1 MHQKKI
7 PRVKNI
13 LHSIPILRKKVYSKK
28 NSSSLSSFLNNRS
41 IVIKNKHLRYVS
53 SSIPLVCSVALL
65 LLSICI
71 VSPDGFNSSRAYAEG
86 ESDLADNAIPLS
98 YEDTTATLTILTGQ
112 TTETTPVGMGSG
124 PAFRSHNISYSVVKP
139 TEYALRISYAADNT
153 ELKYYGMDGSAPATG
168 GTPIT
173 GAGSGVAASSMPT
186 NSWGFAWSDSTDTAN
201 ADMTYYTMPTGNGGT
216 GIEGGLLK
224 SGTTDVNA
232 TGKLTFAANFADDA
246 VAGHYK
252 TQVVLSLAAVP
263 EAVVVPYS
271 LTFDCNGATGGCPDS
286 GRVFTGNFPTDS
298 DTITLTVPTWAL
310 TKSGYA
316 YQKGF
321 ADAADAT
328 AIQYSEGGT
337 ITLDKTTYAGPKTVY
352 AVWKKE
358 AAPTDPVYTWDDN
371 LKYMQQMTSEA
382 CAAAPSKTPKTLTDS
397 RDGSTYTVAKLDD
410 DKCWMT
416 QNLRIVNKQISS
428 ADSNLAEGA
437 TYTIRASS
445 SSDTT
450 FAGQNDVYY
459 GNSTVSG
466 AYYGWGTAT
475 ASTLGSSYSICPKG
489 WKLPSISE
497 YESMMK
503 AAKINFQDCKNGCT
517 GSTSASDSAK
527 IRGKPYNFPYAGNVG
542 NGSLDNVGSNGYY
555 WSSTAYSSDRAYY
568 LSFNSSSVG
577 TYNYCGHYYGFPI
590 RCIAP

>member
-1 MHQKKI
+1 MKI
-7 PRVKNI
+7 NKISRVDFVGSVSC
-13 LHSIPILRKKVYSKK
+13 LVLLAVMGFAVTFP
-28 NSSSLSSFLNNRS
+28 SFNNT
-41 IVIKNKHLRYVS
+41 KAH
-53 SSIPLVCSVALL
+53 AL
-65 LLSICI
+65 
-71 VSPDGFNSSRAYAEG
+71 E
-86 ESDLADNAIPLS
+86 DNATSEVGDNTNGDSSGEVMPLA

-186 NSWGFAWSDSTDTAN
+186 NSWGFAWSDDINKAN
-201 ADMTYYTMPTGNGGT
+201 AEMRYYSMPTGNGGT
-216 GIEGGLLK
+216 GIEGGLLD
-224 SGTTDVNA
+224 SGTSDVNA

-298 DTITLTVPTWAL
+298 DTVELTVPTWAL
-310 TKSGYA
+310 VKTGATYL
-316 YQKGF
+316 KGF
-321 ADAADAT
+321 ADNAEDT
-328 AIQYSEGGT
+328 VVQYNEGGT

-371 LKYMQQMTSEA
+371 LKFMQQMTSEA
-382 CAAAPSKTPKTLTDS
+382 CSAAPSKTPKTLTDS

-410 DKCWMT
+410 QKCWMT
-416 QNLRIVNKQISS
+416 QNLRITGDSIKAKDPNNTTGTITS
-428 ADSNLAEGA
+428 ADSNVSSN
-437 TYTIRASS
+437 YNIPASS
-445 SSDTT
+445 SPWSDTSAT
-450 FAGQNDVYY
+450 TNKVHYAGNTT
-459 GNSTVSG
+459 NG
-466 AYYGWGTAT
+466 ANYTWYTAT
-475 ASTLGSSYSICPKG
+475 ASTQGSNYSICPRG
-489 WKLPSISE
+489 WKLPTIAQ
-497 YESMMK
+497 YESMMR
-503 AAKINFQDCKNGCT
+503 AASINFQDCKSSSCS
-517 GSTSASDSAK
+517 GSTSASDSTK
-527 IRGKPYNFPYAGNVG
+527 IRGTPYNFPYAGNVSSG
-542 NGSLDNVGSNGYY
+542 RLQLVGSYGRY
-555 WSSTAYSSDRAYY
+555 WSSTAHGPDYAYLLELSISGVNTSYNGRY
-568 LSFNSSSVG
+568 LGLS
-577 TYNYCGHYYGFPI
+577 I